1 MSFPMAEVKPTIS
14 DLPEEVLLEV
24 FSYLTHFDIY
34 QNIRN
39 VCVGW
44 KHLGECAC
52 LWKYIDMGKEIELLR
67 FYCYSNDLESQVKV
81 MKSWLEV
88 ISCHMLSLDIGH
100 KFDWFVKCVQNNLLI
115 AFPKVTK
122 LQIDLP
128 NFDIDDIITKF
139 FPNVRDLRLKCD
151 MKFVEDVFNTL
162 NKLRNL
168 ECIELSFVPPIN
180 PPLYDLVL
188 ECDNINEK
196 FETLFQFRPNLTR
209 IKADILTCSSMK
221 ALLSNCQMLEY
232 LDIENC
238 VNLHSEAFDSMPMKY
253 SLLTLNMDNTYI
265 DDKCLKI
272 ITQNAPNLRHLSLQR
287 CVYVTDLGFS
297 YVGTRCT
304 KLETLIVNK
313 YAYSNGRNIT
323 NVGVDSIARGCE
335 HLKVFVAKYCQGITD
350 EGIQSIA
357 EHCRNMLILKV
368 TGCTGITG
376 TGVEYLAYGCLSL
389 RHVEFDKCVK
399 VTCKSVNHLI
409 VNCIWLET
417 VKFDSCKLIYML
429 KFKNFLFADKSI
441 SSQGFVGNDQQIIR
455 NLSLQDVVNSGN
467 TTDVVNITNNTSAN
481 IDDETVLGTTATNGN
496 TIISP
501 QTIYTDENTVA
512 NEKTSTSAICI
523 HKNTITNEDTVANT
537 LFIAEATATNGA
549 YENENADMTYSTTI
563 STVTNTNEN
572 AVTSS
577 ISADENNVTNEN
589 TVASTIS
596 ADENIIT
603 NENTVANTI
612 SADENNVTNENTVT
626 STISADKNNVT
637 NENVVASTISADKNN
652 VTNENTVASTISADE
667 NYVTNENTVASTI
680 SADDTTLL
688 NKHYKTNMKAVTSNY
703 ISADKTTIDTVQVVS
718 NKLSTADK
726 QFITNS
732 TNVDN
737 RSTKC
742 ELKAANRKHEVT
754 LTSKSN
760 VNTLKNASCKNTEVA
775 DIIPQTL
782 KINYRMQDTSP
793 RHSHMRILH
802 LSFCPNIGDDSVK
815 EIADFCPDLREVYFS
830 RSFLIT
836 DSSIQY
842 LLKKCVYLKV
852 LDISGGST
860 FTDKV
865 LISVANYGNNLQKL
879 LIHKNNKIT
888 KLGIREL
895 LRTSTSLKIC
905 VINGNVLYEK

>member
-14 DLPEEVLLEV
+14 DLPEEILLEV

-34 QNIRN
+34 QNIRK

-44 KHLGECAC
+44 KILSECAC
-52 LWKYIDMGKEIELLR
+52 LWKCIDMGKEIELLG
-67 FYCYSNDLESQVKV
+67 FYCYSNDLESKVKV

-100 KFDWFVKCVQNNLLI
+100 NFDWFVRCVQNNLLI

-128 NFDIDDIITKF
+128 NFDIDGIITKF

-151 MKFVEDVFNTL
+151 MKFVGNVFNTL
-162 NKLRNL
+162 NILRNL
-168 ECIELSFVPPIN
+168 ECIELSFVPPVN
-180 PPLYDLVL
+180 APLYDT

-209 IKADILTCSSMK
+209 IKADILTCSSVK

-232 LDIENC
+232 LDIEYC
-238 VNLHSEAFDSMPMKY
+238 INLDSEAFDSMPMKY
-253 SLLTLNMDNTYI
+253 SLLTLNMDNTYL

-287 CVYVTDLGFS
+287 CVYVTDVGFS

-313 YAYSNGRNIT
+313 DAYSNGRNIT

-357 EHCRNMLILKV
+357 EHCRNMSILKV

-389 RHVEFDKCVK
+389 RHVEFDECVK
-399 VTCKSVNHLI
+399 VTSKSVNHLI

-417 VKFDSCKLIYML
+417 VKFDSCNFIYTL
-429 KFKNFLFADKSI
+429 KFKNFLFADNSI
-441 SSQGFVGNDQQIIR
+441 SPQGFVGNDQQIIR

-481 IDDETVLGTTATNGN
+481 IDDETVLVTTATNGN
-496 TIISP
+496 TLIFP
-501 QTIYTDENTVA
+501 QTISSHEN
-512 NEKTSTSAICI
+512 I
-523 HKNTITNEDTVANT
+523 
-537 LFIAEATATNGA
+537 
-549 YENENADMTYSTTI
+549 
-563 STVTNTNEN
+563 
-572 AVTSS
+572 
-577 ISADENNVTNEN
+577 VTNEN

-596 ADENIIT
+596 ADENI
-603 NENTVANTI
+603 
-612 SADENNVTNENTVT
+612 
-626 STISADKNNVT
+626 
-637 NENVVASTISADKNN
+637 

-667 NYVTNENTVASTI
+667 NIVTNENTVANTISADENIVTNENTVASTI
-680 SADDTTLL
+680 SADENIVTNENTVASTISADENIVTNKNTIASTISTNETTTLI
-688 NKHYKTNMKAVTSNY
+688 NEHKTNMKAVTSNY

-732 TNVDN
+732 MNVDN
-737 RSTKC
+737 RSTKF
-742 ELKAANRKHEVT
+742 ELKAANSSCQRKHEIK

-782 KINYRMQDTSP
+782 KINYRMQDTLP
-793 RHSHMRILH
+793 RHSHMCILH

-830 RSFLIT
+830 GTFLIT
-836 DSSIQY
+836 DASIQY

-860 FTDKV
+860 LAKSTFTDKV
-865 LISVANYGNNLQKL
+865 LISVANYGNNLQEL

-888 KLGIREL
+888 ILGIREL
-895 LRTSTSLKIC
+895 VQTSTSLKSVSLTEMYSTKSRLGISLDDC
-905 VINGNVLYEK
+905 DWIVEELGKNNVMLKHNKISHVISIIIKNNCWM

>member
-14 DLPEEVLLEV
+14 DLPEEILLEV

-44 KHLGECAC
+44 KILSECAC
-52 LWKYIDMGKEIELLR
+52 LWKCIDMGKEIELLG
-67 FYCYSNDLESQVKV
+67 FYCYSNDLESKMKV

-88 ISCHMLSLDIGH
+88 KSCHMLSLDIGH
-100 KFDWFVKCVQNNLLI
+100 NFDWFVRCVQNNLLI

-128 NFDIDDIITKF
+128 NFDIDGIITKF

-151 MKFVEDVFNTL
+151 MKFVGNVFNTL
-162 NKLRNL
+162 NILRNL
-168 ECIELSFVPPIN
+168 ECIELSFVPPVN
-180 PPLYDLVL
+180 APLYDT

-209 IKADILTCSSMK
+209 IKADILTCSSVK

-232 LDIENC
+232 LDIEYC
-238 VNLHSEAFDSMPMKY
+238 INLDSEAFDSMPMKY
-253 SLLTLNMDNTYI
+253 SLLTLNMDNTYL

-287 CVYVTDLGFS
+287 CVYVTDVGFS
-297 YVGTRCT
+297 YVGTHCT
-304 KLETLIVNK
+304 TLETLIVNK
-313 YAYSNGRNIT
+313 DAYSNGRNIT

-357 EHCRNMLILKV
+357 EHCRNMSILKV

-389 RHVEFDKCVK
+389 RHVEFDECVK
-399 VTCKSVNHLI
+399 VTSKSVNHLI

-417 VKFDSCKLIYML
+417 VKFDSCNFIYTL
-429 KFKNFLFADKSI
+429 KFKNFLFADNSI

-481 IDDETVLGTTATNGN
+481 IDDETVLVTTATNGN
-496 TIISP
+496 TLIFP
-501 QTIYTDENTVA
+501 QTISSHEN
-512 NEKTSTSAICI
+512 I
-523 HKNTITNEDTVANT
+523 
-537 LFIAEATATNGA
+537 
-549 YENENADMTYSTTI
+549 
-563 STVTNTNEN
+563 
-572 AVTSS
+572 
-577 ISADENNVTNEN
+577 VTNEN

-596 ADENIIT
+596 ADENI
-603 NENTVANTI
+603 
-612 SADENNVTNENTVT
+612 
-626 STISADKNNVT
+626 
-637 NENVVASTISADKNN
+637 

-667 NYVTNENTVASTI
+667 NIVTNKNTVASTI
-680 SADDTTLL
+680 STNETTTLI
-688 NKHYKTNMKAVTSNY
+688 NEHKTNMKAVTSNY

-732 TNVDN
+732 MNVDN
-737 RSTKC
+737 RSTKF
-742 ELKAANRKHEVT
+742 ELKAANSSCQRKHEIK

-782 KINYRMQDTSP
+782 KINYRMQDTLP
-793 RHSHMRILH
+793 RHSHMCILH

-830 RSFLIT
+830 GTFLIT
-836 DSSIQY
+836 DASIQY

-860 FTDKV
+860 LAKSTFTDKV
-865 LISVANYGNNLQKL
+865 LISVANYGNNLQEL

-888 KLGIREL
+888 ILGIRKL
-895 LRTSTSLKIC
+895 LQTSTSLKSVSLTEMYCTKSRLGISLDDC
-905 VINGNVLYEK
+905 DWIVEELGKNNVMLNHNKISHVISIIIKNNCWM

>member
-14 DLPEEVLLEV
+14 DLPEEILLEV

-34 QNIRN
+34 QNIRK

-44 KHLGECAC
+44 KILSECAC
-52 LWKYIDMGKEIELLR
+52 LWKCIDMGKEIELLG
-67 FYCYSNDLESQVKV
+67 FYCYSNDLESKVKV

-100 KFDWFVKCVQNNLLI
+100 NFDWFVRCVQNNLLI

-128 NFDIDDIITKF
+128 NFDIDGIITKF

-151 MKFVEDVFNTL
+151 MKFVGNVFNTL
-162 NKLRNL
+162 NILRNL
-168 ECIELSFVPPIN
+168 ECIELSFVPPVN
-180 PPLYDLVL
+180 APLYDT

-209 IKADILTCSSMK
+209 IKADILTCSSVK

-232 LDIENC
+232 LDIEYC
-238 VNLHSEAFDSMPMKY
+238 INLDSEAFDSMPMKY
-253 SLLTLNMDNTYI
+253 SLLTLNMDNTYL

-287 CVYVTDLGFS
+287 CVYVTDVGFS

-313 YAYSNGRNIT
+313 DAYSNGRNIT

-357 EHCRNMLILKV
+357 EHCRNMSILKV

-389 RHVEFDKCVK
+389 RHVEFDECVK
-399 VTCKSVNHLI
+399 VTSKSVNHLI

-417 VKFDSCKLIYML
+417 VKFDSCNFIYTL
-429 KFKNFLFADKSI
+429 KFKNFLFADNSI
-441 SSQGFVGNDQQIIR
+441 SPQGFVGNDQQIIR

-481 IDDETVLGTTATNGN
+481 IDDETVLVTTATNGN
-496 TIISP
+496 TLIFP
-501 QTIYTDENTVA
+501 QTISSHEN
-512 NEKTSTSAICI
+512 I
-523 HKNTITNEDTVANT
+523 
-537 LFIAEATATNGA
+537 
-549 YENENADMTYSTTI
+549 
-563 STVTNTNEN
+563 
-572 AVTSS
+572 
-577 ISADENNVTNEN
+577 VTNEN

-596 ADENIIT
+596 ADENI
-603 NENTVANTI
+603 
-612 SADENNVTNENTVT
+612 
-626 STISADKNNVT
+626 
-637 NENVVASTISADKNN
+637 

-667 NYVTNENTVASTI
+667 NIVTNKNTVASTI
-680 SADDTTLL
+680 STNETTTLI
-688 NKHYKTNMKAVTSNY
+688 NEHKTNMKAVTSNY

-732 TNVDN
+732 MNVDN
-737 RSTKC
+737 RSTKF
-742 ELKAANRKHEVT
+742 ELKAANSSCQRKHEIK

-782 KINYRMQDTSP
+782 KINYRMQDTLP
-793 RHSHMRILH
+793 RHSHMCILH

-830 RSFLIT
+830 GTFLIT
-836 DSSIQY
+836 DASIQY

-860 FTDKV
+860 LAKSTFTDKV
-865 LISVANYGNNLQKL
+865 LISVANYGNNLQEL

-888 KLGIREL
+888 ILGIREL
-895 LRTSTSLKIC
+895 VQTSTSLKSVSLTEMYSTKSRLGISLDDC
-905 VINGNVLYEK
+905 DWIVEELGKNNVMLKHNKISHVISIIIKNNCWM

>member
-151 MKFVEDVFNTL
+151 VKFVEDVFNTL

-168 ECIELSFVPPIN
+168 ECIELSFLPLIN

-188 ECDNINEK
+188 EHDNINEK

-297 YVGTRCT
+297 YVGTHCT

-389 RHVEFDKCVK
+389 HHVEFDECVK

-417 VKFDSCKLIYML
+417 VKFDSCKFIYML

-481 IDDETVLGTTATNGN
+481 IDDETVLGTTVTNGN

-512 NEKTSTSAICI
+512 NEKTSTSTICI
-523 HKNTITNEDTVANT
+523 HNNTITNEDTVANT

-549 YENENADMTYSTTI
+549 YENENADMTISTTI

-603 NENTVANTI
+603 NENTVAN
-612 SADENNVTNENTVT
+612 
-626 STISADKNNVT
+626 
-637 NENVVASTISADKNN
+637 
-652 VTNENTVASTISADE
+652 
-667 NYVTNENTVASTI
+667 TI

-852 LDISGGST
+852 LDISGRST

-905 VINGNVLYEK
+905 IINGNVLNEK